1 MPAPIRPRRS
11 ALFMPGANPRV
22 IEKARSLP
30 ADVVILDLE
39 DAVAPEAKAEAR
51 ARVAEAVRAGGFGRR
66 EVVIRTNAPDTPW
79 FAEDLAAA
87 AAARPDAVLVPK
99 LSDPEMA
106 GVIGRRLQALGAPP
120 GLALWAMIETAAAV
134 LKAADIAA
142 AARDPATRLA
152 MLVLGTNDLARETGA
167 KVVPGRAPM
176 LGWIGHCVLAAR
188 AGGIGILDAVWN
200 DFRDVEGFAR
210 ECAQAAAMG
219 FDGKSC
225 IHPGQLDACNAAFT
239 PPPDEVA
246 EARAVIALFERPE
259 NAGKGVVQREG
270 RMVERMHAD
279 IARRTVALA
288 DAIAT
293 PEHGPEGGLA

>member
-22 IEKARSLP
+22 IEKARTLD

-39 DAVAPEAKAEAR
+39 DAVAPEAKAQAR

-99 LSDPEMA
+99 LSDPETA
-106 GVIGRRLQALGAPP
+106 RVIGRRLEALGAPP

-134 LKAADIAA
+134 LRAADIAA

-152 MLVLGTNDLARETGA
+152 LLVLGTNDLARETGA

-188 AGGIGILDAVWN
+188 AAGIGILDAVWN
-200 DFRDVEGFAR
+200 DFRDVEGFAQ
-210 ECAQAAAMG
+210 ECAEAAAMG

-225 IHPGQLDACNAAFT
+225 IHPGQLAPCNAAFT

-293 PEHGPEGGLA
+293 PEHGSEGGPA